1 MKSKTKID
9 MTNDQLFKAL
19 VSSQSTIKSELLSR
33 INKLDVRIDKLE
45 NKMDKGFEDIK
56 WRLDTL
62 GKQLN
67 ELDEDAPTNQEF
79 RKLEDRVEKIE
90 NQVFA
95 TL

>member
-1 MKSKTKID
+1 

-19 VSSQSTIKSELLSR
+19 VSSQSTMKSELLAR
-33 INKLDVRIDKLE
+33 INKLDVRVDKLE

-79 RKLEDRVEKIE
+79 RKLENRVEKIE